1 MPQKNQ
7 TESLSRL
14 AIQKTYKLYVDGKF
28 PRSESGRTT
37 RFTSASGDWAAHVSR
52 ASKKDFRDAVT
63 AARAAFPKWSQ
74 GTTAYNRGQI
84 AYRIAEMLE
93 TRTAQFIE
101 ELTHQGSTPEDAQ
114 KEVAAAVD
122 RLVYFAGWSD
132 KFQQVFS
139 SVNPVS
145 GPYFNFSTLEPTG
158 VVAAL
163 APEGSALL
171 GLVSVL
177 APLLVGGNTC
187 VILGSESKPL
197 CAVTLGEVLNSS
209 DVPPGVVNL
218 LTGSP
223 PELAASFASHMDVN
237 SVLSFGLSPTEVQKF
252 KENASLNLKRVVT
265 WSPQKMDAIESPY
278 SILDFQEVK
287 TTWHPIGT

>member
-1 MPQKNQ
+1 MPLKSQNQ
-7 TESLSRL
+7 SLDRL

-28 PRSESGRTT
+28 PRSESGRTY
-37 RFTSASGDWAAHVSR
+37 RFSSASGDWAAHVSQ

-63 AARAAFPKWSQ
+63 AARAAFPKWSK

-101 ELTHQGSTPEDAQ
+101 ELIHQGSTSEAAQ
-114 KEVAAAVD
+114 KEVADAVD

-145 GPYFNFSTLEPTG
+145 GPYFNFSTLEPMG
-158 VVAAL
+158 VVAAI

-171 GLVSVL
+171 GLVSIL
-177 APLLVGGNTC
+177 APVLVGGNTC
-187 VILGSESKPL
+187 VILGPESKPL
-197 CAVTLGEVLNSS
+197 CSVTLGEVLNSS
-209 DVPPGVVNL
+209 DVPSGVVNL

-223 PELAASFASHMDVN
+223 LELAGSFSSHMDVN
-237 SVLSFGLSPTEVQKF
+237 SALSFGLAPAELQKF

-265 WSPQKMDAIESPY
+265 WAPQKLGSIESPY

-287 TTWHPIGT
+287 TTWHPVGA